1 MIRYRHE
8 IIRALIAEGHSV
20 SAGNYLE
27 VLEEDDEAQ
36 GTDQI
41 KDDLTESRDKIYQEH
56 CEAVSIAPTPDEKR
70 YEALTKKQSRTTL
83 ELKELRKGELSHRY
97 SDELVTTEL
106 VQLDDNGEYPKA
118 RLHYYLTIG
127 REFLPARDKQV
138 MDRQLESG
146 EGELFLPDANRSLVG
161 GKIKFLEALNIN
173 SLLEQDTEWSN
184 DSQVLIDLSIKSR
197 QFAESIKSVLGVT
210 IKEEDSPV
218 AIAQKFLRQSLGLA
232 FSSPVK
238 RGAKG
243 NQQRYYQPVA
253 VSELR
258 QKILE
263 VWLARDEAAK
273 ASQQATADTSPLI
286 TANEDTGANSVVLS
300 LDSDVEVGS
309 TGNIYRSPVLPTENA
324 AYQSA
329 AYQYEAVGSE
339 LEQLVEALPF
349 AESLEDFASI
359 IEGSPLEAVEDA
371 FLYQEPQ
378 RRIQLQRWL
387 EATQKPVEPFIG
399 LEVGDCLK
407 WLQGVFKGQIARVVE
422 ILDWGIETSLGAVAF
437 TEMSGWELSNAD

>member
-1 MIRYRHE
+1 
-8 IIRALIAEGHSV
+8 
-20 SAGNYLE
+20 
-27 VLEEDDEAQ
+27 
-36 GTDQI
+36 
-41 KDDLTESRDKIYQEH
+41 
-56 CEAVSIAPTPDEKR
+56 
-70 YEALTKKQSRTTL
+70 
-83 ELKELRKGELSHRY
+83 
-97 SDELVTTEL
+97 L

-146 EGELFLPDANRSLVG
+146 EGELFLPDVNRSLVG

-173 SLLEQDTEWSN
+173 SLLEQDTEWTN
-184 DSQVLIDLSIKSR
+184 DSQILIDLSIKSR
-197 QFAESIKSVLGVT
+197 QFAGSIKSVLGIT

-232 FSSPVK
+232 FSTAIK

-253 VSELR
+253 DPELR

-273 ASQQATADTSPLI
+273 ASQQATPDTSPL
-286 TANEDTGANSVVLS
+286 TPVSENMGVESVVLS

-309 TGNIYRSPVLPTENA
+309 TGNIYRSPVLPTESA

-329 AYQYEAVGSE
+329 AYQDEAVGSE
-339 LEQLVEALPF
+339 LEQLVEALPLCES
-349 AESLEDFASI
+349 AESLAAVI
-359 IEGSPLEAVEDA
+359 KGSPLETVEDA
-371 FLYQEPQ
+371 IFMSSDPHRRNQLEAWLKALNQPAVEVEPQ
-378 RRIQLQRWL
+378 PSKARSWQWSELPLVKSVLRWIDRAEEVRVLAVDSDGFCQVRSLLSGLTTNTHASQLM
-387 EATQKPVEPFIG
+387 PV
-399 LEVGDCLK
+399 
-407 WLQGVFKGQIARVVE
+407 
-422 ILDWGIETSLGAVAF
+422 
-437 TEMSGWELSNAD
+437 SG